1 MMNRNIKAITDFIF
15 VEDEPQRSDVIMVVG
30 GSHPEAAEAAAELW
44 KQDYAPM
51 IMIGGGVSIKT
62 GRFPGSR
69 SKQDI
74 YNKDYADECEFYT
87 DVLVKNGVPKEVIL
101 GENRS
106 SFTKENAIY
115 AKRLADEH
123 GLDIRRAILVCKAFH
138 ARRCLLLYQFAFPN
152 TEFYVKTFEGF
163 GINKDNWYLSEYGV
177 KRVLGELKRC
187 GEQIDFKELTA
198 YSGSRCR

>member
-30 GSHPEAAEAAAELW
+30 GSHPEAAETAAELW
-44 KQDYAPM
+44 KQGYAPI

-62 GRFPGSR
+62 GKFAGSR

-74 YNKDYADECEFYT
+74 YNGDYADECEFYT

-101 GENRS
+101 GENKS

-115 AKRLADEH
+115 ARKLADEN
-123 GLDIRRAILVCKAFH
+123 GLDIHKAILICKAFH
-138 ARRCLLLYQFAFPN
+138 ARRCLLFYQFAFPD

-163 GINKDNWYLSEYGV
+163 DVNKDNWHLSEYGA

-187 GEQIDFKELTA
+187 GEQVDFTELT
-198 YSGSRCR
+198 RK

>member
-30 GSHPEAAEAAAELW
+30 GSHPEAAETAAELW
-44 KQDYAPM
+44 KQGYAPI

-62 GRFPGSR
+62 GKFAGSR

-87 DVLVKNGVPKEVIL
+87 DVLVTNGVPKEVIL
-101 GENRS
+101 DENKS

-115 AKRLADEH
+115 ARKLADEN
-123 GLDIRRAILVCKAFH
+123 GLDICKAILICKAFH
-138 ARRCLLLYQFAFPN
+138 ARRCLLFYQFAFPD
-152 TEFYVKTFEGF
+152 TELYVKIFEWF
-163 GINKDNWYLSEYGV
+163 GISKDNWYLTEYGAR
-177 KRVLGELKRC
+177 RVLGELKRC
-187 GEQIDFKELTA
+187 GEQINFNEW
-198 YSGSRCR
+198 